1 MISDTEDANPD
12 AIMVGLSLG
21 LSEGIALL
29 SAEGL
34 SEGFSRGP
42 GLGCGEAESLGTKA
56 RCWLGPP
63 LGP

>member
-1 MISDTEDANPD
+1 
-12 AIMVGLSLG
+12 MVGLSLG

-34 SEGFSRGP
+34 SEWFSRGP
-42 GLGCGEAESLGTKA
+42 GLGDGEAESLGIKVS
-56 RCWLGPP
+56 CWLWP